1 MEKNNLSG
9 SDSIRIIEQMIG
21 RAKQEEKDSGR
32 GWIIWGWMLFLAS
45 IINYVMIL
53 VAAPKPYFVWV
64 IFGIA
69 SMVFVL
75 FSMIR
80 KRFFFKGAAGVKTYT
95 NELVDKMGAA
105 FFISLV
111 IMVIGNDLTGLNSTG
126 VNFAYLLLLYG
137 FWMYI
142 HASAFR
148 FNLLRAGA
156 FINWAGA
163 IIIFIFY
170 KEMGK
175 NILLVH
181 AACVALGY
189 IIPGHIA
196 QQRFGSATKDQDK
209 SQPS

>member
-1 MEKNNLSG
+1 MENNNLSG

-45 IINYVMIL
+45 IVNYIMIL
-53 VAAPKPYFVWV
+53 IAAPNPYFVWV
-64 IFGIA
+64 IFGFGSLA
-69 SMVFVL
+69 FVL
-75 FSMIR
+75 FSIIR
-80 KRFFFKGAAGVKTYT
+80 KRFLVKGDQGVKTYT
-95 NELVDKMGAA
+95 NELVDKLGAA
-105 FFISLV
+105 FFISLG
-111 IMVIGNDLTGLNSTG
+111 IMVFGNNATGMNLTG

-156 FINWAGA
+156 FVNWAGA
-163 IIIFIFY
+163 IIIFIFH
-170 KEMGK
+170 KELGK

-196 QQRFGSATKDQDK
+196 LQRFGSTPKDEDK
-209 SQPS
+209 I

>member
-1 MEKNNLSG
+1 MENNNLSG

-45 IINYVMIL
+45 IVNYIMIL
-53 VAAPKPYFVWV
+53 IAAPNPYFVWV
-64 IFGIA
+64 IFGIGSLA
-69 SMVFVL
+69 FVL
-75 FSMIR
+75 FSIIR
-80 KRFFFKGAAGVKTYT
+80 KRFLVKGEQGVKTYT
-95 NELVDKMGAA
+95 NELVDKLGAA
-105 FFISLV
+105 FFISLG
-111 IMVIGNDLTGLNSTG
+111 IMVIGNDVTGMNLTG
-126 VNFAYLLLLYG
+126 VNFAYLLILYG

-148 FNLLRAGA
+148 FNLLKAGA

-170 KEMGK
+170 KELGK

-196 QQRFGSATKDQDK
+196 LQRFGSAPKDENK
-209 SQPS
+209 I